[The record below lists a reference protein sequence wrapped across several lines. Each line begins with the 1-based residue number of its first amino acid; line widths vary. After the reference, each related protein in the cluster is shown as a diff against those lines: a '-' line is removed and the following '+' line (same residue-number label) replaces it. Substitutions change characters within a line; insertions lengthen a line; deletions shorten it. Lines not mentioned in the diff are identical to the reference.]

1 MERNQIIEKVS
12 KPTEWVNNVVL
23 VEKKSGTIRVC
34 LDPKDLNSA
43 IRRQHYQLPT
53 TEEIFARMSGAKYF
67 SKLDASSGF
76 WQIKVDEDSSK
87 LLAFSTPFGRYKFLR
102 LPFGI
107 VSAPEIFH
115 AAVAEIIEGLDG
127 VANEIDDIIVWGP
140 TLEIHNQRL
149 HAVFERI
156 RQSGL
161 KLNKDKCVIG
171 ATELSYLGHV
181 TSDEGIKPCPEKI
194 QAILDMP
201 LPQCKADLQR
211 FLGMVTYLGKFIP
224 NLSTITAPLRKLLEK
239 DVLWEFHPHH
249 EKAINHLK
257 ELVTSS
263 PVLQYFD
270 PKLPVIISSDS
281 SKAGLGAVL
290 EQYTDSDKIYFGME
304 TRLNGP
310 TVTV

>member
-1 MERNQIIEKVS
+1 M
-12 KPTEWVNNVVL
+12 
-23 VEKKSGTIRVC
+23 
-34 LDPKDLNSA
+34 
-43 IRRQHYQLPT
+43 
-53 TEEIFARMSGAKYF
+53 
-67 SKLDASSGF
+67 DASSGF

-149 HAVFERI
+149 RAAFERI

-181 TSDEGIKPCPEKI
+181 TSDEGIKPCPKKI

-224 NLSTITAPLRKLLEK
+224 NLSTITSPLRKLL
-239 DVLWEFHPHH
+239 
-249 EKAINHLK
+249 
-257 ELVTSS
+257 
-263 PVLQYFD
+263 
-270 PKLPVIISSDS
+270 
-281 SKAGLGAVL
+281 
-290 EQYTDSDKIYFGME
+290 
-304 TRLNGP
+304 
-310 TVTV
+310 